1 MMKKFLSVFIP
12 VILLT
17 ATAGVYVVN
26 HYCMI
31 AGKTTANYAC
41 CSNCNDDCCKKDI
54 KVIRLTIETVKQSES
69 KIFSEFDFIPFIV
82 SAFSAPRKDYFS
94 NDLKTGYNPV
104 PLRFHESIRTTVLR
118 I

>member
-1 MMKKFLSVFIP
+1 MKKFLSVFIP

-31 AGKTTANYAC
+31 TGKTTANNTC
-41 CSNCNDDCCKKDI
+41 CSRCSDDCCKKDI
-54 KVIRLTIETVKQSES
+54 KVVRLTIESIKQSDS
-69 KIFSEFDFIPFIV
+69 KILSVFDFAPVSV
-82 SAFSAPRKDYFS
+82 SAFSFPANPEYLTAVLIPHPEAPLLS
-94 NDLKTGYNPV
+94 LES
-104 PLRFHESIRTTVLR
+104 LRITVLR

>member
-1 MMKKFLSVFIP
+1 MKKFLSVLIP

-31 AGKTTANYAC
+31 TGKTTANISC
-41 CSNCNDDCCKKDI
+41 CSRCSDDCCKKDV
-54 KVIRLTIETVKQSES
+54 KVVRLSFESVKHSES
-69 KIFSEFDFIPFIV
+69 KILSVFDFIPMFT
-82 SAFSAPRKDYFS
+82 SAISIRFSGMILPAGTLTES
-94 NDLKTGYNPV
+94 SLSSEV
-104 PLRFHESIRTTVLR
+104 PEILRTTVLR